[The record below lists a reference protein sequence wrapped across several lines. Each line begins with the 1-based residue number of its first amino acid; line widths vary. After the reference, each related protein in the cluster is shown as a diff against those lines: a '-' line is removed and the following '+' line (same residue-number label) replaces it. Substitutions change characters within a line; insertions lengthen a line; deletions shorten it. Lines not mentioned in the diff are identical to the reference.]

1 MACSD
6 VSTLKVI
13 TIHSRTLI
21 SQPTNTRQRL
31 AVFVTKSS
39 HVSFKCCYIK
49 QESFLLELAV
59 RPTTNII
66 VGEKNVAILRRY
78 IIQPLLNF
86 IDADDPLELLTEMR
100 NVVIV
105 FGNFVVPYQS
115 AKRFGEVLD
124 LIYSTLCRFGC
135 LELPTFLVCHEFSS
149 LESPQTTKESSTR
162 FCCSTKT

>member
-1 MACSD
+1 
-6 VSTLKVI
+6 
-13 TIHSRTLI
+13 
-21 SQPTNTRQRL
+21 
-31 AVFVTKSS
+31 
-39 HVSFKCCYIK
+39 
-49 QESFLLELAV
+49 V

-66 VGEKNVAILRRY
+66 VGEKNVTSLRRY

-124 LIYSTLCRFGC
+124 SIYSTLCRSEAKKFRN
-135 LELPTFLVCHEFSS
+135 FLVSYDFHSPESS
-149 LESPQTTKESSTR
+149 QTTKELSTK